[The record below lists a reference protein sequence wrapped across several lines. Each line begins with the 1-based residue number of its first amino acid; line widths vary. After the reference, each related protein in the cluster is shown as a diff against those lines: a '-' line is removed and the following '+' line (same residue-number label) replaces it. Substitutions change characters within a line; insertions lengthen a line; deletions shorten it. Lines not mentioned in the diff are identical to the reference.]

1 MLAVDDVIGKH
12 RSEYIKDGPGKVTG
26 MLNKLLSGIGMLKS
40 LAEVL
45 ENQNHQ
51 DIMQLS
57 GNWMGERRYSI
68 LKTKLVLES
77 FTLDPSH
84 SVQWCNWTD
93 TRLWLTSST

>member
-1 MLAVDDVIGKH
+1 MKISKMVLVH
-12 RSEYIKDGPGKVTG
+12 NLRIKPKVMG

-57 GNWMGERRYSI
+57 GNLMEEIFDTEHSSSVRIFHTG
-68 LKTKLVLES
+68 S
-77 FTLDPSH
+77 FPFCTVVQLD
-84 SVQWCNWTD
+84 
-93 TRLWLTSST
+93 